1 MKDKKKIV
9 VFGFGIALVVAL
21 LIVLLNRSFA
31 VPLESGARVA
41 PNSDLTYYIDVI
53 YDGKDASAVTSSD
66 TATANVNSDY
76 IYVEDKLPDG
86 LTFKNF
92 VTTSD
97 GTIGAVKRSDG
108 TSCPGYVVGDS
119 AGLVY
124 DESTRTVSFKVKN
137 LQAGCKLTVG
147 IVTTTPSLPNGKRL
161 DFYNTAFARENNF
174 TFKSN
179 TVHVFMGDEEATLYT
194 VTYKYTGNVPDG
206 VPTIETGSYSV
217 GATVGVEANPVLAGY
232 TFSGWTSSDVTVSN
246 NSFTM
251 PSKNVTFTGS
261 FTEKTKYNVSYKI
274 TGNVPDGFV
283 SPTTKSYGAGD
294 DVIVDSLKVGDVIN
308 GYRFLGWTS
317 SNVDLSDGI
326 FQMPASNVTITGGF
340 EQIKYTVSYQ
350 FQGAVIPSNAASL
363 LPASA
368 TYAPGEVVTVAS
380 DPVASGYKFLGW
392 YKSATFEMPEEDVV
406 IYGEWMRFSGYF
418 VPVISITIPNQKAVY
433 QKGDVVNFQIV
444 VKNTSSITINDVMI
458 QSYLDGVTFNTGSNY
473 MVLSDKIAK
482 ISTITS
488 GGFVTLTAKFVATGD
503 VVKDFVNVVELTGA
517 IADNYY
523 YLDTS
528 KDYKVSAN
536 FKVSNIELKV
546 NLIDASTSSSL
557 TGGNF
562 SLCSDSSCTTVVATG
577 TDFKGLIP
585 NTIYYLKQTKVP
597 TGYMMTTDFDI
608 ARLRVSDNGSSIL
621 YGGNNVS
628 IPGSNGIF
636 TLNVKSSKINM
647 LPNTGGVGNIPYII
661 IGFIIIIISSCGY
674 VLYMRKKEEMI

>member
-9 VFGFGIALVVAL
+9 IFGLSISLFVAL
-21 LIVLLNRSFA
+21 LIVLINRSFA
-31 VPLESGARVA
+31 VPLDDGARVA

-53 YDGKDASAVTSSD
+53 YDGKDATAVSSSD
-66 TATANVNSDY
+66 TVTANVNSDY

-108 TSCPGYVVGDS
+108 SSCPGYVVGDS

-124 DESTRTVSFKVKN
+124 DDTTRTVSFKVKN

-147 IVTTTPSLPNGKRL
+147 IVTTTPSLPRGKRL

-194 VTYKYTGNVPDG
+194 VTYKYTGTVPDG
-206 VPTIETGSYSV
+206 APVPEVGSYSE
-217 GATVGVEANPVLAGY
+217 GTTVGVEANPTIAGY
-232 TFSGWTSSDVTVSN
+232 TFSGWSTSDVTVSN

-261 FTEKTKYNVSYKI
+261 FTAKTKYTVSYSI
-274 TGNVPDGFV
+274 SGTLPEGFV
-283 SPTTKSYGAGD
+283 APTTKSYGAGD
-294 DVIVDSLKVGDVIN
+294 DVVLDTLKVGDVIN
-308 GYRFLGWTS
+308 GYKFLGWS
-317 SNVDLSDGI
+317 SSTVDLSDGI
-326 FQMPASNVTITGGF
+326 FQMPNSNVTIIGRF

-350 FQGAVIPSNAASL
+350 FQGAVIPSNADSL

-368 TYAPGEVVTVAS
+368 TYAPGEIVTVAS
-380 DPVASGYKFLGW
+380 EPVASGYKFLGW

-418 VPVISITIPNQKAVY
+418 VPTITITIPNQKSIY
-433 QKGDVVNFQIV
+433 QNGEVVNFQIT
-444 VKNTSSITINDVMI
+444 VKNNASIPINDVMI
-458 QSYLDGVTFNTGSNY
+458 QDYLEGVTFNAGSNY
-473 MVLSDKIAK
+473 TVLSDKIAK
-482 ISTITS
+482 ISTIVA
-488 GGFVTLTAKFVATGD
+488 GGSVTLTAKFTAGSD
-503 VVKDFVNVVELTGA
+503 VVKDYVNTVELTGA
-517 IADNYY
+517 IANNYY
-523 YLDTS
+523 YLDTT
-528 KDYKVSAN
+528 KDYKVSAH
-536 FKVSNIELKV
+536 FKVANIELKI
-546 NLIDASTSSSL
+546 NLVDASTSSSL

-577 TDFKGLIP
+577 NDFKGLIP

-597 TGYMMTTDFDI
+597 SGYMMTTDFEI
-608 ARLRVSDNGSSIL
+608 ARLRVSNDGSLIL

-628 IPGSNGIF
+628 VPGSNGIF
-636 TLNVKSSKINM
+636 TFTVKSSKINM
-647 LPNTGGVGNIPYII
+647 LPNTGGVGNIPYIVT
-661 IGFIIIIISSCGY
+661 GLIIIVVSSCGY
-674 VLYMRKKEEMI
+674 VLYMRKKGEII

>member
-9 VFGFGIALVVAL
+9 IFGLSISLFVAL
-21 LIVLLNRSFA
+21 LIVLINRSFA
-31 VPLESGARVA
+31 VPLDDGARVA

-53 YDGKDASAVTSSD
+53 YDGKDATAVSSSD
-66 TATANVNSDY
+66 TVTANVNSDY

-108 TSCPGYVVGDS
+108 SSCPGYVVGDS

-124 DESTRTVSFKVKN
+124 DDTTRTVSFKVKN

-147 IVTTTPSLPNGKRL
+147 IVTTTPSLPRGKRL

-194 VTYKYTGNVPDG
+194 VTYKYTGTVPDG
-206 VPTIETGSYSV
+206 APVPEVGSYSE
-217 GATVGVEANPVLAGY
+217 GTTVGVEANPTIAGY
-232 TFSGWTSSDVTVSN
+232 TFSGWSTSDVTVSN

-261 FTEKTKYNVSYKI
+261 FTAKTKYTVSYSI
-274 TGNVPDGFV
+274 SGTLPEGFV
-283 SPTTKSYGAGD
+283 APTTKSYGAGD
-294 DVIVDSLKVGDVIN
+294 DVVLDTLKVGDVIN
-308 GYRFLGWTS
+308 GYKFLGWS
-317 SNVDLSDGI
+317 SSTVDLSDGI
-326 FQMPASNVTITGGF
+326 FQMPNSNVTIIGRF

-350 FQGAVIPSNAASL
+350 FQGAVIPSNADSL

-368 TYAPGEVVTVAS
+368 TYAPGEIVTVAS
-380 DPVASGYKFLGW
+380 EPVASGYKFLGW

-418 VPVISITIPNQKAVY
+418 VPTITITIPNQKSIY
-433 QKGDVVNFQIV
+433 QNGEVVNFQIT
-444 VKNTSSITINDVMI
+444 VKNNASIAINDVMV
-458 QSYLDGVTFNTGSNY
+458 QDYLDGATFNTGSNY
-473 MVLSDKIAK
+473 TILSDSIAK
-482 ISTITS
+482 ISTIAA
-488 GGFVTLTAKFVATGD
+488 GGSVTLTAKFTAGSD
-503 VVKDFVNVVELTGA
+503 VVKDYVNTVELTGA

-523 YLDTS
+523 YLDTT
-528 KDYKVSAN
+528 KDYKVSAH
-536 FKVSNIELKV
+536 FKVANIELKI
-546 NLIDASTSSSL
+546 NLVDASTSSSL

-577 TDFKGLIP
+577 NDFKGLIP

-597 TGYMMTTDFDI
+597 SGYMMTTDFEI
-608 ARLRVSDNGSSIL
+608 ARLRVSNDGSLIL

-628 IPGSNGIF
+628 VPGSNGIF
-636 TLNVKSSKINM
+636 TFTVKSSKINM
-647 LPNTGGVGNIPYII
+647 LPNTGGVGNIPYIVT
-661 IGFIIIIISSCGY
+661 GLIIIVVSSCGY
-674 VLYMRKKEEMI
+674 VLYMRKKEGII

>member
-9 VFGFGIALVVAL
+9 IFGLSISLFVAL
-21 LIVLLNRSFA
+21 LIVLINRSFA
-31 VPLESGARVA
+31 VPLDDGARVA

-53 YDGKDASAVTSSD
+53 YDGKDATAVSSSD
-66 TATANVNSDY
+66 TVTANVNSDY

-108 TSCPGYVVGDS
+108 SSCPGYVVGDS

-124 DESTRTVSFKVKN
+124 DDTTRTVSFKVKN

-147 IVTTTPSLPNGKRL
+147 IVTTTPSLPRGKRL

-194 VTYKYTGNVPDG
+194 VTYKYTGTVPDG
-206 VPTIETGSYSV
+206 APVPEVGSYS
-217 GATVGVEANPVLAGY
+217 GGTTVGVEANPTIAGY
-232 TFSGWTSSDVTVSN
+232 TFSGWSTSDVTVSN

-251 PSKNVTFTGS
+251 PSKNVTFAGS
-261 FTEKTKYNVSYKI
+261 FTAKTKYNVSYSI
-274 TGNVPDGFV
+274 SGTLPEGFV
-283 SPTTKSYGAGD
+283 APTTKSYGAGD
-294 DVIVDSLKVGDVIN
+294 DVVLDTLKVGDVIN
-308 GYRFLGWTS
+308 GYKFLGWS
-317 SNVDLSDGI
+317 SSTVDLSDGI
-326 FQMPASNVTITGGF
+326 FQMPNSNVTIIGRF

-350 FQGAVIPSNAASL
+350 FQGAVIPSNADSL

-368 TYAPGEVVTVAS
+368 TYAPGEIVTVAS
-380 DPVASGYKFLGW
+380 EPVASGYKFLGW

-418 VPVISITIPNQKAVY
+418 VPTITITIPNQKSIY
-433 QKGDVVNFQIV
+433 QNGEVVNFQIT
-444 VKNTSSITINDVMI
+444 VKNNASIAINDVMV
-458 QSYLDGVTFNTGSNY
+458 QDYLDGATFNTGSNY
-473 MVLSDKIAK
+473 TVLSDKIAK
-482 ISTITS
+482 ISTIVA
-488 GGFVTLTAKFVATGD
+488 GGSVTLTAKFTAGSD
-503 VVKDFVNVVELTGA
+503 VVKDYVNTVELTGA

-523 YLDTS
+523 YLDTT
-528 KDYKVSAN
+528 KDYKVSAH
-536 FKVSNIELKV
+536 FKVANIELKI
-546 NLIDASTSSSL
+546 NLVDASTSSSL

-577 TDFKGLIP
+577 NDFKGLIP

-597 TGYMMTTDFDI
+597 SGYMMTTDFEI
-608 ARLRVSDNGSSIL
+608 ARLRVSNDGSLIL

-628 IPGSNGIF
+628 VPGSNGIF
-636 TLNVKSSKINM
+636 TFTVKSSKINM
-647 LPNTGGVGNIPYII
+647 LPNTGGVGNIPYIVT
-661 IGFIIIIISSCGY
+661 GLIIIVVSSCGY
-674 VLYMRKKEEMI
+674 VLYMRKKEGII

>member
-9 VFGFGIALVVAL
+9 IFGLSISLFVAL
-21 LIVLLNRSFA
+21 LIVLINRSFA
-31 VPLESGARVA
+31 VPLDDGARVA

-53 YDGKDASAVTSSD
+53 YDGKDATAVSSSD
-66 TATANVNSDY
+66 TVTANVNSDY

-108 TSCPGYVVGDS
+108 SSCPGYVVGDS

-124 DESTRTVSFKVKN
+124 DDTTRTVSFKVKN

-147 IVTTTPSLPNGKRL
+147 IVTTTPSLPRGKRL

-194 VTYKYTGNVPDG
+194 VTYKYTGTVPDG
-206 VPTIETGSYSV
+206 APVPEVGSYS
-217 GATVGVEANPVLAGY
+217 GGTTVGVEANPTIAGY
-232 TFSGWTSSDVTVSN
+232 TFSGWSTSDVTVSN

-261 FTEKTKYNVSYKI
+261 FTAKTKYTVSYSI
-274 TGNVPDGFV
+274 SGTLPEGFV
-283 SPTTKSYGAGD
+283 APTTKSYGAGD
-294 DVIVDSLKVGDVIN
+294 DVVLDTLKVGDVIN
-308 GYRFLGWTS
+308 GYRFLGWS
-317 SNVDLSDGI
+317 STVDLSDGI
-326 FQMPASNVTITGGF
+326 FQMPSSNVTIVGRF

-350 FQGAVIPSNAASL
+350 FQGAVIPSNADSL

-368 TYAPGEVVTVAS
+368 TYAPGEIVTVAS
-380 DPVASGYKFLGW
+380 EPVASGYKFLGW

-418 VPVISITIPNQKAVY
+418 VPTITITIPNQKSIY
-433 QKGDVVNFQIV
+433 QNGEVVNFQIT
-444 VKNTSSITINDVMI
+444 VKNNASIAINDVMV
-458 QSYLDGVTFNTGSNY
+458 QDYLDGATFNTGSNY
-473 MVLSDKIAK
+473 TILSDSIAK
-482 ISTITS
+482 ISTIAA
-488 GGFVTLTAKFVATGD
+488 GGSVTLTAKFTAGSD
-503 VVKDFVNVVELTGA
+503 VVKDYVNTVELTGA

-523 YLDTS
+523 YLDTT
-528 KDYKVSAN
+528 KDYKVSAH
-536 FKVSNIELKV
+536 FKVANIELKI
-546 NLIDASTSSSL
+546 NLVDASTSSSL

-577 TDFKGLIP
+577 NDFKGLIP

-597 TGYMMTTDFDI
+597 SGYMMTTDFEI
-608 ARLRVSDNGSSIL
+608 ARLRVSNDGSLIL

-628 IPGSNGIF
+628 VPGSNGIF
-636 TLNVKSSKINM
+636 TFTVKSSKINM
-647 LPNTGGVGNIPYII
+647 LPNTGGVGNIPYIVT
-661 IGFIIIIISSCGY
+661 GLIIIVVSSCGY
-674 VLYMRKKEEMI
+674 VLYMRKKEGII

>member
-9 VFGFGIALVVAL
+9 IFGLSISLFVAL
-21 LIVLLNRSFA
+21 LIVLINRSFA
-31 VPLESGARVA
+31 VPLDDGARVA

-53 YDGKDASAVTSSD
+53 YDGKDATAVSSSD
-66 TATANVNSDY
+66 TVTANVNSDY

-108 TSCPGYVVGDS
+108 SSCPGYVVGDS

-124 DESTRTVSFKVKN
+124 DDTTRTVSFKVKN

-147 IVTTTPSLPNGKRL
+147 IVTTTPSLPRGKRL

-194 VTYKYTGNVPDG
+194 VTYKYTGTVPDG
-206 VPTIETGSYSV
+206 APVPEVGSYS
-217 GATVGVEANPVLAGY
+217 GGTTVGVEANPTIAGY
-232 TFSGWTSSDVTVSN
+232 TFSGWSTSDVTVSN

-251 PSKNVTFTGS
+251 PSKNVTFAGS
-261 FTEKTKYNVSYKI
+261 FTAKTKYNVSYSI
-274 TGNVPDGFV
+274 SGTLPEGFV
-283 SPTTKSYGAGD
+283 APTTKSYGAGD
-294 DVIVDSLKVGDVIN
+294 DVVLDTLKVGDVIN
-308 GYRFLGWTS
+308 GYKFLGWS
-317 SNVDLSDGI
+317 SSTVDLSDGI
-326 FQMPASNVTITGGF
+326 FQMPSSNVTIVGRF

-350 FQGAVIPSNAASL
+350 FQGAVIPSNADSL

-368 TYAPGEVVTVAS
+368 TYAPGEIVTVAS
-380 DPVASGYKFLGW
+380 EPVASGYKFLGW

-418 VPVISITIPNQKAVY
+418 VPTITITIPNQKSIY
-433 QKGDVVNFQIV
+433 QNGEVVNFQIT
-444 VKNTSSITINDVMI
+444 VKNNASIAINDVMV
-458 QSYLDGVTFNTGSNY
+458 QDYLDGATFNTGSNY
-473 MVLSDKIAK
+473 TILSDSIAK
-482 ISTITS
+482 ISTIVA
-488 GGFVTLTAKFVATGD
+488 GGSVTLTAKFTAGSD
-503 VVKDFVNVVELTGA
+503 VVKDYVNTVELTGA

-523 YLDTS
+523 YLDTT
-528 KDYKVSAN
+528 KDYKVSAH
-536 FKVSNIELKV
+536 FKVANIELKI
-546 NLIDASTSSSL
+546 NLVDASTSSSL

-577 TDFKGLIP
+577 NDFKGLIP

-597 TGYMMTTDFDI
+597 SGYMMTTDFEI
-608 ARLRVSDNGSSIL
+608 ARLRVSNDGSLIL

-628 IPGSNGIF
+628 VPGSNGIF
-636 TLNVKSSKINM
+636 TFTVKSSKINM
-647 LPNTGGVGNIPYII
+647 LPNTGGVGNIPYIVT
-661 IGFIIIIISSCGY
+661 GLIIIVVSSCGY
-674 VLYMRKKEEMI
+674 VLYMRKKEGII

>member
-9 VFGFGIALVVAL
+9 IFGLSVSLFVAL
-21 LIVLLNRSFA
+21 LIVLINRSFA
-31 VPLESGARVA
+31 VPLDDGARVA

-53 YDGKDASAVTSSD
+53 YDGKDATAVSSSD
-66 TATANVNSDY
+66 TVTANVNSDY

-108 TSCPGYVVGDS
+108 SSCPGYVVGDS

-124 DESTRTVSFKVKN
+124 DDTTRTVSFKVKN

-147 IVTTTPSLPNGKRL
+147 IVTTTPSLPRGKRL

-194 VTYKYTGNVPDG
+194 VTYKYTGTVPDG
-206 VPTIETGSYSV
+206 APVPEVGSYSE
-217 GATVGVEANPVLAGY
+217 GTTIGVEANPTIAGY
-232 TFSGWTSSDVTVSN
+232 TFSGWSTSDVTVSN

-261 FTEKTKYNVSYKI
+261 FTAKTKYNVSYSI
-274 TGNVPDGFV
+274 SGTLPEGFV
-283 SPTTKSYGAGD
+283 APTTKSYGAGD
-294 DVIVDSLKVGDVIN
+294 DVVLDTLKVGDVIN
-308 GYRFLGWTS
+308 GYRFLGWS
-317 SNVDLSDGI
+317 STVDLSDGI
-326 FQMPASNVTITGGF
+326 FQMPSSNVTIVGRF

-350 FQGAVIPSNAASL
+350 FQGAVIPSNADSL

-368 TYAPGEVVTVAS
+368 TYAPGEIVTVAS
-380 DPVASGYKFLGW
+380 EPVASGYKFLGW

-418 VPVISITIPNQKAVY
+418 VPTITITIPNQKSIY
-433 QKGDVVNFQIV
+433 QNGEVVNFQIT
-444 VKNTSSITINDVMI
+444 VKNNASIAINDVMV
-458 QSYLDGVTFNTGSNY
+458 QDYLDGATFNTGSNY
-473 MVLSDKIAK
+473 TILSDSIAK
-482 ISTITS
+482 ISTIAA
-488 GGFVTLTAKFVATGD
+488 GGSVTLTAKFTAGSDVA
-503 VVKDFVNVVELTGA
+503 KDFVNTVELTGA

-528 KDYKVSAN
+528 KDYKVSAS
-536 FKVSNIELKV
+536 FKVANIELKI
-546 NLIDASTSSSL
+546 NLVDASTSSSL

-577 TDFKGLIP
+577 NDFKGLIP

-597 TGYMMTTDFDI
+597 SGYMMTTDFEI
-608 ARLRVSDNGSSIL
+608 ARLRVSNDGSLIL

-628 IPGSNGIF
+628 VPGSNGIF
-636 TLNVKSSKINM
+636 TFTVKSSKINM

-661 IGFIIIIISSCGY
+661 TGFIIIIISSCGY
-674 VLYMRKKEEMI
+674 VLYMRKKEGII

>member
-9 VFGFGIALVVAL
+9 IFGLSISLFVAL
-21 LIVLLNRSFA
+21 LIVLINRSFA
-31 VPLESGARVA
+31 VPLDDGARVA

-53 YDGKDASAVTSSD
+53 YDGKDATAVSSSD
-66 TATANVNSDY
+66 TVTANVNSDY

-108 TSCPGYVVGDS
+108 SSCPGYVVGDS

-124 DESTRTVSFKVKN
+124 DDTTRTVSFKVKN

-147 IVTTTPSLPNGKRL
+147 IVTTTPSLPRGKRL

-194 VTYKYTGNVPDG
+194 VTYKYTGTVPDG
-206 VPTIETGSYSV
+206 APVPEVGSYS
-217 GATVGVEANPVLAGY
+217 GGTTVGVEANPTIAGY
-232 TFSGWTSSDVTVSN
+232 TFSGWSTSDVTVSN

-251 PSKNVTFTGS
+251 PSKNVTFAGS
-261 FTEKTKYNVSYKI
+261 FTAKTKYNVSYSI
-274 TGNVPDGFV
+274 SGTLPEGFV
-283 SPTTKSYGAGD
+283 APTTKSYGAGD
-294 DVIVDSLKVGDVIN
+294 DVVLDTLKVGDVIN
-308 GYRFLGWTS
+308 GYKFLGWS
-317 SNVDLSDGI
+317 SSTVDLSDGI
-326 FQMPASNVTITGGF
+326 FQMPSSNVTIVGRF

-350 FQGAVIPSNAASL
+350 FQGAVIPSNADSL

-368 TYAPGEVVTVAS
+368 TYAPGEIVTVAS
-380 DPVASGYKFLGW
+380 EPVVSGYKFLGW

-418 VPVISITIPNQKAVY
+418 VPTITITIPNQKSIY
-433 QKGDVVNFQIV
+433 QNGEVVNFQIT
-444 VKNTSSITINDVMI
+444 VKNNASIAINDVMV
-458 QSYLDGVTFNTGSNY
+458 QDYLDGATFNTGSNY
-473 MVLSDKIAK
+473 TILSDSIAK
-482 ISTITS
+482 ISTIAA
-488 GGFVTLTAKFVATGD
+488 GGSVTLTAKFTAGSD
-503 VVKDFVNVVELTGA
+503 VVKDYVNTVELTGA

-523 YLDTS
+523 YLDTT
-528 KDYKVSAN
+528 KDYKVSAH
-536 FKVSNIELKV
+536 FKVANIELKI
-546 NLIDASTSSSL
+546 NLVDASTSSSL

-577 TDFKGLIP
+577 NDFKGLIP

-597 TGYMMTTDFDI
+597 SGYMMTTDFEI
-608 ARLRVSDNGSSIL
+608 ARLRVSNDGSLIL

-628 IPGSNGIF
+628 VPGSNGIF
-636 TLNVKSSKINM
+636 TFTVKSSKINM
-647 LPNTGGVGNIPYII
+647 LPNTGGVGNIPYIVT
-661 IGFIIIIISSCGY
+661 GLIIIVVSSCGY
-674 VLYMRKKEEMI
+674 VLYMRKKEGII

>member
-9 VFGFGIALVVAL
+9 IFGLSISLFVAL
-21 LIVLLNRSFA
+21 LIVLINRSFA
-31 VPLESGARVA
+31 VPLDDGARVA

-53 YDGKDASAVTSSD
+53 YDGKDATAVSSSD
-66 TATANVNSDY
+66 TVTANVNSDY

-108 TSCPGYVVGDS
+108 SSCPGYVVGDS

-124 DESTRTVSFKVKN
+124 DDTTRTVSFKVKN

-147 IVTTTPSLPNGKRL
+147 IVTTTPSLPRGKRL

-194 VTYKYTGNVPDG
+194 VTYKYTGTVPDG
-206 VPTIETGSYSV
+206 APVPEVGSYSE
-217 GATVGVEANPVLAGY
+217 GTTVGVEANPTIAGY
-232 TFSGWTSSDVTVSN
+232 TFSGWSTSDVTVSN

-261 FTEKTKYNVSYKI
+261 FTAKTKYTVSYSI
-274 TGNVPDGFV
+274 SGTLPEGFV
-283 SPTTKSYGAGD
+283 APTTKSYGAGD
-294 DVIVDSLKVGDVIN
+294 DVVLDTLKVGDVIN
-308 GYRFLGWTS
+308 GYRFLGWS
-317 SNVDLSDGI
+317 STVDLSDGI
-326 FQMPASNVTITGGF
+326 FQMPSSNVTIVGRF

-350 FQGAVIPSNAASL
+350 FQGAVIPSNADSL

-368 TYAPGEVVTVAS
+368 TYAPGEIVTVAS
-380 DPVASGYKFLGW
+380 EPVASGYKFLGW

-418 VPVISITIPNQKAVY
+418 VPTITITIPNQKSIY
-433 QKGDVVNFQIV
+433 QNGEVVNFQIT
-444 VKNTSSITINDVMI
+444 VKNNASIPINDVMI
-458 QSYLDGVTFNTGSNY
+458 QDYLEGVTFNAGSNY
-473 MVLSDKIAK
+473 TVLSDKIAK
-482 ISTITS
+482 ISTIVA
-488 GGFVTLTAKFVATGD
+488 GGSVTLTAKFTAGSD
-503 VVKDFVNVVELTGA
+503 VVKDYVNTVELTGA

-523 YLDTS
+523 YLDTT
-528 KDYKVSAN
+528 KDYKVSAH
-536 FKVSNIELKV
+536 FKVANIELKI
-546 NLIDASTSSSL
+546 NLVDASTSSSL

-577 TDFKGLIP
+577 NDFKGLIP

-597 TGYMMTTDFDI
+597 SGYMMTTDFEI
-608 ARLRVSDNGSSIL
+608 ARLRVSNDGSLIL

-628 IPGSNGIF
+628 VPGSNGIF
-636 TLNVKSSKINM
+636 TFTVKSSKINM
-647 LPNTGGVGNIPYII
+647 LPNTGGVGNIPYIVT
-661 IGFIIIIISSCGY
+661 GLIIIVVSSCGY
-674 VLYMRKKEEMI
+674 VLYMRKKEGII

>member
-9 VFGFGIALVVAL
+9 IFGLSISLFVAL
-21 LIVLLNRSFA
+21 LIVLINRSFA
-31 VPLESGARVA
+31 VPLDDGARVA

-53 YDGKDASAVTSSD
+53 YDGKDATAVSSSD
-66 TATANVNSDY
+66 TVTANVNSDY

-108 TSCPGYVVGDS
+108 SSCPGYVVGDS

-124 DESTRTVSFKVKN
+124 DDTTRTVSFKVKN

-147 IVTTTPSLPNGKRL
+147 IVTTTPSLPRGKRL

-194 VTYKYTGNVPDG
+194 VTYKYTGTVPDG
-206 VPTIETGSYSV
+206 APVPEVGSYS
-217 GATVGVEANPVLAGY
+217 GGTTVGVEANPTIAGY
-232 TFSGWTSSDVTVSN
+232 TFSGWSTSDVTVSN

-261 FTEKTKYNVSYKI
+261 FTAKTKYNVSYSI
-274 TGNVPDGFV
+274 SGTLPEGFV
-283 SPTTKSYGAGD
+283 APTTKSYGAGD
-294 DVIVDSLKVGDVIN
+294 DVVLDTLKVGDVIN
-308 GYRFLGWTS
+308 GYKFLGWS
-317 SNVDLSDGI
+317 SSTVDLSDGI
-326 FQMPASNVTITGGF
+326 FQMPNSNVTIIGRF

-350 FQGAVIPSNAASL
+350 FQGAVIPSNADSL

-368 TYAPGEVVTVAS
+368 TYAPGEIVTVAS
-380 DPVASGYKFLGW
+380 EPVASGYKFLGW

-418 VPVISITIPNQKAVY
+418 VPTVTITIPNQKSIY
-433 QKGDVVNFQIV
+433 QNGEVVNFQIT
-444 VKNTSSITINDVMI
+444 VKNNASIAINDVMV
-458 QSYLDGVTFNTGSNY
+458 QDYLDGATFNTGSNY
-473 MVLSDKIAK
+473 TILSDSIAK
-482 ISTITS
+482 ISTIAA
-488 GGFVTLTAKFVATGD
+488 GGSVTLTAKFTAGSD
-503 VVKDFVNVVELTGA
+503 VVKDYVNTVELTGA

-523 YLDTS
+523 YLDTT
-528 KDYKVSAN
+528 KDYKVSAH
-536 FKVSNIELKV
+536 FKVANIELKI
-546 NLIDASTSSSL
+546 NLVDASTSSSL

-577 TDFKGLIP
+577 NDFKGLIP

-597 TGYMMTTDFDI
+597 SGYMMTTDFEI
-608 ARLRVSDNGSSIL
+608 ARLRVSNDGSLIL

-628 IPGSNGIF
+628 VPGSNGIF
-636 TLNVKSSKINM
+636 TFTVKSSKINM
-647 LPNTGGVGNIPYII
+647 LPNTGGVGNIPYIVT
-661 IGFIIIIISSCGY
+661 GLIIIVVSSCGY
-674 VLYMRKKEEMI
+674 VLYMRKKEGII

>member
-9 VFGFGIALVVAL
+9 IFGLSISLFVAL
-21 LIVLLNRSFA
+21 LIVLINRSFA
-31 VPLESGARVA
+31 VPLDDGARVA

-53 YDGKDASAVTSSD
+53 YDGKDATAVSSSD
-66 TATANVNSDY
+66 TVTANVNSDY

-108 TSCPGYVVGDS
+108 SSCPGYVVGDS

-124 DESTRTVSFKVKN
+124 DDTTRTVSFKVKN

-147 IVTTTPSLPNGKRL
+147 IVTTTPSLPRGKRL

-194 VTYKYTGNVPDG
+194 VTYKYTGTVPDG
-206 VPTIETGSYSV
+206 APVPEVGSYSE
-217 GATVGVEANPVLAGY
+217 GTTVGVEANPTIAGY
-232 TFSGWTSSDVTVSN
+232 TFSGWSTSDVTVSN

-261 FTEKTKYNVSYKI
+261 FTAKTKYNVSYSI
-274 TGNVPDGFV
+274 SGTLPEGFV
-283 SPTTKSYGAGD
+283 APTTKSYGAGD
-294 DVIVDSLKVGDVIN
+294 DVVLDTLKVGDVIN
-308 GYRFLGWTS
+308 GYRFLGWS
-317 SNVDLSDGI
+317 SSTVDLSDGI
-326 FQMPASNVTITGGF
+326 FQMPSSNVTIVGRF

-350 FQGAVIPSNAASL
+350 FQGAVIPSNADSL

-368 TYAPGEVVTVAS
+368 TYAPGEIVTVAS
-380 DPVASGYKFLGW
+380 EPVASGYKFLGW

-418 VPVISITIPNQKAVY
+418 VPTITITIPNQKSIY
-433 QKGDVVNFQIV
+433 QNGEVVNFQIT
-444 VKNTSSITINDVMI
+444 VKNNASIAINDVMV
-458 QSYLDGVTFNTGSNY
+458 QDYLEGVTFNAGSNY
-473 MVLSDKIAK
+473 TVLSDKIAK
-482 ISTITS
+482 ISTIS
-488 GGFVTLTAKFVATGD
+488 AGGSVTLTAKFTAGSD
-503 VVKDFVNVVELTGA
+503 VVKDYVNTVELTGA
-517 IADNYY
+517 IANNYY
-523 YLDTS
+523 YLDTT
-528 KDYKVSAN
+528 KDYKVSAH
-536 FKVSNIELKV
+536 FKVANIELKI
-546 NLIDASTSSSL
+546 NLVDASTSSSL

-577 TDFKGLIP
+577 NDFKGLIP

-597 TGYMMTTDFDI
+597 SGYMMTTDFEI
-608 ARLRVSDNGSSIL
+608 ARLRVSNDGSLIL

-628 IPGSNGIF
+628 VPGSNGIF
-636 TLNVKSSKINM
+636 TFTVKSSKINM
-647 LPNTGGVGNIPYII
+647 LPNTGGVGNIPYIVT
-661 IGFIIIIISSCGY
+661 GLIIIVVSSCGY
-674 VLYMRKKEEMI
+674 VLYMRKKEGII

>member
-9 VFGFGIALVVAL
+9 IFGLSISLFVAL
-21 LIVLLNRSFA
+21 LIVLINRSFA
-31 VPLESGARVA
+31 VPLDDGARVA

-53 YDGKDASAVTSSD
+53 YDGKDATAVSSSD
-66 TATANVNSDY
+66 TVTANVNSDY

-108 TSCPGYVVGDS
+108 SSCPGYVVGDS

-124 DESTRTVSFKVKN
+124 DDTTRTVSFKVKN

-147 IVTTTPSLPNGKRL
+147 IVTTTPSLPRGKRL

-194 VTYKYTGNVPDG
+194 VTYKYTGTVPDG
-206 VPTIETGSYSV
+206 APVPEVGSYS
-217 GATVGVEANPVLAGY
+217 GGTTVGVEANPTIAGY
-232 TFSGWTSSDVTVSN
+232 TFSGWSTSDVTVSN

-261 FTEKTKYNVSYKI
+261 FTAKTKYNVSYSI
-274 TGNVPDGFV
+274 SGTLPEGFV
-283 SPTTKSYGAGD
+283 APTTKSYGAGD
-294 DVIVDSLKVGDVIN
+294 DVVLDTLKVGDVIN
-308 GYRFLGWTS
+308 GYKFLGWS
-317 SNVDLSDGI
+317 SSTVDLSDGI
-326 FQMPASNVTITGGF
+326 FQMPNSNVTIIGRF

-350 FQGAVIPSNAASL
+350 FQGAVIPSNASSL
-363 LPASA
+363 LPAA
-368 TYAPGEVVTVAS
+368 TTYAPGEIVTVAS
-380 DPVASGYKFLGW
+380 EPVASGYKFLGW

-418 VPVISITIPNQKAVY
+418 VPTITITIPNQKSIY
-433 QKGDVVNFQIV
+433 QNGEVVNFQIT
-444 VKNTSSITINDVMI
+444 VKNNASIAINDVMV
-458 QSYLDGVTFNTGSNY
+458 QDYLEGVTFNAGSNY
-473 MVLSDKIAK
+473 TVLSDKIAK
-482 ISTITS
+482 ISTIVA
-488 GGFVTLTAKFVATGD
+488 GGSVTLTAKFTAGSD
-503 VVKDFVNVVELTGA
+503 VVKDYVNTVELTGA
-517 IADNYY
+517 IANNYY
-523 YLDTS
+523 YLDTT
-528 KDYKVSAN
+528 KDYKVSAH
-536 FKVSNIELKV
+536 FKVANIELKI
-546 NLIDASTSSSL
+546 NLVDASTSSSL

-577 TDFKGLIP
+577 NDFKGLIP

-597 TGYMMTTDFDI
+597 SGYMMTTDFEI
-608 ARLRVSDNGSSIL
+608 ARLRVSNDGSLIL

-628 IPGSNGIF
+628 VPGSNGIF
-636 TLNVKSSKINM
+636 TFTVKSSKINM
-647 LPNTGGVGNIPYII
+647 LPNTGGVGNIPYIVT
-661 IGFIIIIISSCGY
+661 GLIIIVVSSCGY
-674 VLYMRKKEEMI
+674 VLYMRKKEGII

>member
-9 VFGFGIALVVAL
+9 IFGLSISLFVAL
-21 LIVLLNRSFA
+21 LIVLINRSFA
-31 VPLESGARVA
+31 VPLDDGARVA

-53 YDGKDASAVTSSD
+53 YDGKDATAVSSSD
-66 TATANVNSDY
+66 TVTANVNSDY

-108 TSCPGYVVGDS
+108 SSCPGYVVGDS

-124 DESTRTVSFKVKN
+124 DDTTRTVSFKVKN

-147 IVTTTPSLPNGKRL
+147 IVTTTPSLPRGKRL

-194 VTYKYTGNVPDG
+194 VTYKYTGTVPDG
-206 VPTIETGSYSV
+206 APVPEVGSYSE
-217 GATVGVEANPVLAGY
+217 GTTVGVEANPTIAGY
-232 TFSGWTSSDVTVSN
+232 TFSGWSTSDVTVSN

-261 FTEKTKYNVSYKI
+261 FTAKTKYNVSYSI
-274 TGNVPDGFV
+274 SGTLPEGFV
-283 SPTTKSYGAGD
+283 APTTKSYGAGD
-294 DVIVDSLKVGDVIN
+294 DVVLDTLKVGDVIN
-308 GYRFLGWTS
+308 GYRFLGWS
-317 SNVDLSDGI
+317 SSTVDLSDGI
-326 FQMPASNVTITGGF
+326 FQMPNSNVTIVGRF

-350 FQGAVIPSNAASL
+350 FQGAVIPSNADSL

-368 TYAPGEVVTVAS
+368 TYAPGEIVTVAS
-380 DPVASGYKFLGW
+380 EPVASGYKFLGW

-418 VPVISITIPNQKAVY
+418 VPTITITIPNQKSIY
-433 QKGDVVNFQIV
+433 QNGEVVNFQIT
-444 VKNTSSITINDVMI
+444 VKNNASIAINDVMV
-458 QSYLDGVTFNTGSNY
+458 QDYLDGATFNTGSNY
-473 MVLSDKIAK
+473 TILSDKIAK
-482 ISTITS
+482 ISTIAA
-488 GGFVTLTAKFVATGD
+488 GGSVTLTAKFTAGSD
-503 VVKDFVNVVELTGA
+503 VVKDYVNTVELTGA

-523 YLDTS
+523 YLDTT
-528 KDYKVSAN
+528 KDYKVSAH
-536 FKVSNIELKV
+536 FKVANIELKI
-546 NLIDASTSSSL
+546 NLVDASTSSSL

-577 TDFKGLIP
+577 NDFKGLIP

-597 TGYMMTTDFDI
+597 SGYMMTTDFEI
-608 ARLRVSDNGSSIL
+608 ARLRVSNDGSLIL

-628 IPGSNGIF
+628 VPGSNGIF
-636 TLNVKSSKINM
+636 TFTVKSSKINM
-647 LPNTGGVGNIPYII
+647 LPNTGGVGNIPYIVT
-661 IGFIIIIISSCGY
+661 GLIIIVVSSCGY
-674 VLYMRKKEEMI
+674 VLYMRKKEGII

>member
-9 VFGFGIALVVAL
+9 IFGLSVSLFVAL
-21 LIVLLNRSFA
+21 LIVLINRSFA
-31 VPLESGARVA
+31 VPLDDGARVA

-53 YDGKDASAVTSSD
+53 YDGKDATAVSSSD
-66 TATANVNSDY
+66 TVTANVNSDY

-108 TSCPGYVVGDS
+108 SSCPGYVVGDS

-124 DESTRTVSFKVKN
+124 DDTTRTVSFKVKN

-147 IVTTTPSLPNGKRL
+147 IVTTTPSLPRGKRL

-194 VTYKYTGNVPDG
+194 VTYKYTGTVPDG
-206 VPTIETGSYSV
+206 APVPEVGSYSE
-217 GATVGVEANPVLAGY
+217 GTTVGVEANPTIAGY
-232 TFSGWTSSDVTVSN
+232 TFSGWSTSDVTVSN

-251 PSKNVTFTGS
+251 PSKNVTFAGS
-261 FTEKTKYNVSYKI
+261 FTAKTKYNVSYSI
-274 TGNVPDGFV
+274 SGTLPEGFV
-283 SPTTKSYGAGD
+283 APTTKSYGAGD
-294 DVIVDSLKVGDVIN
+294 DVVLDTLKVGDVIN
-308 GYRFLGWTS
+308 GYKFLGWS
-317 SNVDLSDGI
+317 SSTVDLSDGI
-326 FQMPASNVTITGGF
+326 FQMPNSNVTIIGRF

-350 FQGAVIPSNAASL
+350 FQGAVIPSNADSL

-368 TYAPGEVVTVAS
+368 TYAPGEIVTVAS
-380 DPVASGYKFLGW
+380 EPVASGYKFLGW

-418 VPVISITIPNQKAVY
+418 VPTITITIPNQKSIY
-433 QKGDVVNFQIV
+433 QNGEVVNFQIT
-444 VKNTSSITINDVMI
+444 VKNNASIAINDVMV
-458 QSYLDGVTFNTGSNY
+458 QDYLEGATFNTGSNY
-473 MVLSDKIAK
+473 TILSDSIAK
-482 ISTITS
+482 ISTIAA
-488 GGFVTLTAKFVATGD
+488 GGSVTLTAKFTAGSD
-503 VVKDFVNVVELTGA
+503 VVKDYVNTVELTGA
-517 IADNYY
+517 IANNYY
-523 YLDTS
+523 YLDTT
-528 KDYKVSAN
+528 KDYKVSAH
-536 FKVSNIELKV
+536 FKVANIELKI
-546 NLIDASTSSSL
+546 NLVDASTSSSL

-577 TDFKGLIP
+577 NDFKGLIP

-597 TGYMMTTDFDI
+597 SGYMMTTDFEI
-608 ARLRVSDNGSSIL
+608 ARLRVSNDGSLIL

-628 IPGSNGIF
+628 VPGSNGIF
-636 TLNVKSSKINM
+636 TFTVKSSKINM
-647 LPNTGGVGNIPYII
+647 LPNTGGVGNIPYIVT
-661 IGFIIIIISSCGY
+661 GLIIIVVSSCGY
-674 VLYMRKKEEMI
+674 VLYMRKKEGII

>member
-9 VFGFGIALVVAL
+9 IFGLSVSLFVAL
-21 LIVLLNRSFA
+21 LIVLINRSFA
-31 VPLESGARVA
+31 VPLDDGARVA

-53 YDGKDASAVTSSD
+53 YDGKDATAVSSSD
-66 TATANVNSDY
+66 TVTANVNSDY

-108 TSCPGYVVGDS
+108 SSCPGYVVGDS

-124 DESTRTVSFKVKN
+124 DDTTRTVSFKVKN

-147 IVTTTPSLPNGKRL
+147 IVTTTPSLPRGKRL

-194 VTYKYTGNVPDG
+194 VTYKYTGTVPDG
-206 VPTIETGSYSV
+206 APVPEVGSYSE
-217 GATVGVEANPVLAGY
+217 GTTVGVEANPTIAGY
-232 TFSGWTSSDVTVSN
+232 TFSGWSTSDVTVSN

-261 FTEKTKYNVSYKI
+261 FTAKTKYTVSYSI
-274 TGNVPDGFV
+274 SGTLPEGFV
-283 SPTTKSYGAGD
+283 APTTKSYGAGD
-294 DVIVDSLKVGDVIN
+294 DVVLDTLKVGDVIN
-308 GYRFLGWTS
+308 GYRFLGWS
-317 SNVDLSDGI
+317 STVDLSDGI
-326 FQMPASNVTITGGF
+326 FQMPSSNVTIVGRF

-350 FQGAVIPSNAASL
+350 FQGAVIPSNADSL

-368 TYAPGEVVTVAS
+368 TYAPGEIVTVAS
-380 DPVASGYKFLGW
+380 EPVASGYKFLGW

-418 VPVISITIPNQKAVY
+418 VPTITITIPNQKSIY
-433 QKGDVVNFQIV
+433 QNGEVVNFQIT
-444 VKNTSSITINDVMI
+444 VKNNASIPINDVMI
-458 QSYLDGVTFNTGSNY
+458 QDYLEGVTFNAGSNY
-473 MVLSDKIAK
+473 TVLSDKIAK
-482 ISTITS
+482 ISTIAA
-488 GGFVTLTAKFVATGD
+488 GGSVTLTAKFTAGSD
-503 VVKDFVNVVELTGA
+503 VVKDYVNTVELTGA
-517 IADNYY
+517 IANNYY
-523 YLDTS
+523 YLDTT
-528 KDYKVSAN
+528 KDYKVSAH
-536 FKVSNIELKV
+536 FKVANIELKI
-546 NLIDASTSSSL
+546 NLVDASTSSSL

-577 TDFKGLIP
+577 NDFKGLIP

-597 TGYMMTTDFDI
+597 SGYMMTTDFEI
-608 ARLRVSDNGSSIL
+608 ARLRVSNDGSLIL

-628 IPGSNGIF
+628 VPGSNGIF
-636 TLNVKSSKINM
+636 TFTVKSSKINM
-647 LPNTGGVGNIPYII
+647 LPNTGGVGNIPYIVT
-661 IGFIIIIISSCGY
+661 GLIIIVVSSCGY
-674 VLYMRKKEEMI
+674 VLYMRKKEGII

>member
-9 VFGFGIALVVAL
+9 IFGLSISLFVAL
-21 LIVLLNRSFA
+21 LIVLINRSFA
-31 VPLESGARVA
+31 VPLDDGARVA

-53 YDGKDASAVTSSD
+53 YDGKDATAVSSSD
-66 TATANVNSDY
+66 TVTANVNSDY

-108 TSCPGYVVGDS
+108 SSCPGYVVGDS

-124 DESTRTVSFKVKN
+124 DDTTRTVSFKVKN

-147 IVTTTPSLPNGKRL
+147 IVTTTPSLPRGKRL

-194 VTYKYTGNVPDG
+194 VTYKYTGTVPDG
-206 VPTIETGSYSV
+206 APVPEVGSYSE
-217 GATVGVEANPVLAGY
+217 GTTVGVEANPTIAGY
-232 TFSGWTSSDVTVSN
+232 TFSGWSTSDVTVSN

-261 FTEKTKYNVSYKI
+261 FTAKTKYTVSYSI
-274 TGNVPDGFV
+274 SGTLPEGFV
-283 SPTTKSYGAGD
+283 APTTKSYGAGD
-294 DVIVDSLKVGDVIN
+294 DVVLDTLKVGDVIN
-308 GYRFLGWTS
+308 GYKFLGWS
-317 SNVDLSDGI
+317 SSTVDLSDGI
-326 FQMPASNVTITGGF
+326 FQMPNSNVTIIGRF

-350 FQGAVIPSNAASL
+350 FQGAVIPSNADSL

-368 TYAPGEVVTVAS
+368 TYAPGEIVTVAS

-418 VPVISITIPNQKAVY
+418 VPTITITIPSQKAIY
-433 QKGDVVNFQIV
+433 QKGEIVNFQIT
-444 VKNTSSITINDVMI
+444 VKNNASIPINDVMI
-458 QSYLDGVTFNTGSNY
+458 QDYLDGATFNTGSNY
-473 MVLSDKIAK
+473 TILSDKIAK
-482 ISTITS
+482 ISTIAA
-488 GGFVTLTAKFVATGD
+488 GGSVTLTAKFTAGSD
-503 VVKDFVNVVELTGA
+503 VVKDYVNTVELTGA
-517 IADNYY
+517 IANNYY
-523 YLDTS
+523 YLDTT
-528 KDYKVSAN
+528 KDYKVSAH
-536 FKVSNIELKV
+536 FKVANIELKI
-546 NLIDASTSSSL
+546 NLVDASTSSSL

-577 TDFKGLIP
+577 NDFKGLIP

-597 TGYMMTTDFDI
+597 SGYMMTTDFEI
-608 ARLRVSDNGSSIL
+608 ARLRVSNDGSLIL

-628 IPGSNGIF
+628 VPGSNGIF
-636 TLNVKSSKINM
+636 TFTVKSSKINM
-647 LPNTGGVGNIPYII
+647 LPNTGGVGNIPYIVT
-661 IGFIIIIISSCGY
+661 GLIIIVVSSCGY
-674 VLYMRKKEEMI
+674 VLYMRKKEGII

>member
-9 VFGFGIALVVAL
+9 IFGLSISLFVAL
-21 LIVLLNRSFA
+21 LIVLINRSFA
-31 VPLESGARVA
+31 VPLDDGARVA

-53 YDGKDASAVTSSD
+53 YDGKDATAVSSSD
-66 TATANVNSDY
+66 TVTANVNSDY

-108 TSCPGYVVGDS
+108 SSCPGYVVGDS

-124 DESTRTVSFKVKN
+124 DDTTRTVSFKVKN

-147 IVTTTPSLPNGKRL
+147 IVTTTPSLPRGKRL

-194 VTYKYTGNVPDG
+194 VTYKYTGTVPDG
-206 VPTIETGSYSV
+206 APVPEVGSYS
-217 GATVGVEANPVLAGY
+217 GGTTVGVEANPTIAGY
-232 TFSGWTSSDVTVSN
+232 TFSGWSTSDVTVSN

-261 FTEKTKYNVSYKI
+261 FTAKTKYNVSYSI
-274 TGNVPDGFV
+274 SGTLPEGFV
-283 SPTTKSYGAGD
+283 APTTKSYGAGD
-294 DVIVDSLKVGDVIN
+294 DVVLDTLKVGDVIN
-308 GYRFLGWTS
+308 GYKFLGWS
-317 SNVDLSDGI
+317 SSTVDLSDGI
-326 FQMPASNVTITGGF
+326 FQMPNSNVTIIGRF

-350 FQGAVIPSNAASL
+350 FQGAVIPSNADSL

-368 TYAPGEVVTVAS
+368 TYAPGEIVTVAS
-380 DPVASGYKFLGW
+380 EPVASGYKFLGW

-418 VPVISITIPNQKAVY
+418 VPTITITIPNQKSIY
-433 QKGDVVNFQIV
+433 QNGEVVNFQIT
-444 VKNTSSITINDVMI
+444 VKNNASIAINDVMV
-458 QSYLDGVTFNTGSNY
+458 QDYLDGATFNTGSNY
-473 MVLSDKIAK
+473 TILSDSIAK
-482 ISTITS
+482 ISKIAA
-488 GGFVTLTAKFVATGD
+488 GGSVTLTAKFTAGSD
-503 VVKDFVNVVELTGA
+503 VVKDYVNTVELTGA
-517 IADNYY
+517 IANNYY
-523 YLDTS
+523 YLDTT
-528 KDYKVSAN
+528 KDYKVSAH
-536 FKVSNIELKV
+536 FKVANIELKI
-546 NLIDASTSSSL
+546 NLVDASTSSSL

-577 TDFKGLIP
+577 NDFKGLIP

-597 TGYMMTTDFDI
+597 SGYMMTTDFEI
-608 ARLRVSDNGSSIL
+608 ARLRVSNDGSLIL

-628 IPGSNGIF
+628 VPGSNGIF
-636 TLNVKSSKINM
+636 TFTVKSSKINM
-647 LPNTGGVGNIPYII
+647 LPNTGGVGNIPYIVT
-661 IGFIIIIISSCGY
+661 GLIIIVVSSCGY
-674 VLYMRKKEEMI
+674 VLYMRKKEGII

>member
-9 VFGFGIALVVAL
+9 IFGLSVSLFVAL
-21 LIVLLNRSFA
+21 LIVLINRSFA
-31 VPLESGARVA
+31 VPLDDGARVA

-53 YDGKDASAVTSSD
+53 YDGKDATAVSSSD
-66 TATANVNSDY
+66 TVTANVNSDY

-108 TSCPGYVVGDS
+108 SSCPGYVVGDS

-124 DESTRTVSFKVKN
+124 DDTTRTVSFKVKN

-147 IVTTTPSLPNGKRL
+147 IVTTTPSLPRGKRL

-194 VTYKYTGNVPDG
+194 VTYKYTGTVPDG
-206 VPTIETGSYSV
+206 APVPEVGSYSE
-217 GATVGVEANPVLAGY
+217 GTTVGVEANPTIAGY
-232 TFSGWTSSDVTVSN
+232 TFSGWSTSDVTVSN

-261 FTEKTKYNVSYKI
+261 FTAKTKYTVSYSI
-274 TGNVPDGFV
+274 SGTLPEGFV
-283 SPTTKSYGAGD
+283 APTTKSYGAGD
-294 DVIVDSLKVGDVIN
+294 DVVLDTLKVGDVIN
-308 GYRFLGWTS
+308 GYRFLGWS
-317 SNVDLSDGI
+317 STVDLSDGI
-326 FQMPASNVTITGGF
+326 FQMPSSNVTIVGRF

-350 FQGAVIPSNAASL
+350 FQGAVIPSNADSL

-368 TYAPGEVVTVAS
+368 TYAPGEIVTVAS
-380 DPVASGYKFLGW
+380 EPVASGYKFLGW

-418 VPVISITIPNQKAVY
+418 VPTVTITIPNQKSIY
-433 QKGDVVNFQIV
+433 QNGEVVNFQIT
-444 VKNTSSITINDVMI
+444 VKNNASIAINDVMI
-458 QSYLDGVTFNTGSNY
+458 QDYLDGATFNTGSNY
-473 MVLSDKIAK
+473 TILSDSIAK
-482 ISTITS
+482 ISTIAA
-488 GGFVTLTAKFVATGD
+488 GGSVTLTAKFTAGSD
-503 VVKDFVNVVELTGA
+503 VVKDYVNTVELTGA

-523 YLDTS
+523 YLDTT
-528 KDYKVSAN
+528 KDYKVSAH
-536 FKVSNIELKV
+536 FKVANIELKI
-546 NLIDASTSSSL
+546 NLVDASTSSSL

-577 TDFKGLIP
+577 NDFKGLIP

-597 TGYMMTTDFDI
+597 SGYMMTTDFEI
-608 ARLRVSDNGSSIL
+608 ARLRVSNDGSLIL

-628 IPGSNGIF
+628 VPGSNGIF
-636 TLNVKSSKINM
+636 TFTVKSSKINM
-647 LPNTGGVGNIPYII
+647 LPNTGGVGNIPYIVT
-661 IGFIIIIISSCGY
+661 GLIIIVVSSCGY
-674 VLYMRKKEEMI
+674 VLYMRKKEGII

>member
-9 VFGFGIALVVAL
+9 IFALSISLFVAF
-21 LIVLLNRSFA
+21 LIVLINRSFA
-31 VPLESGARVA
+31 VPLDDGARVA

-53 YDGKDASAVTSSD
+53 YDGKDATAVSSSD
-66 TATANVNSDY
+66 TVTANVNSDY

-108 TSCPGYVVGDS
+108 SSCPGYVVGDS

-124 DESTRTVSFKVKN
+124 DDTTRTVSFKVKN

-147 IVTTTPSLPNGKRL
+147 IVTTTPSLPSGKRL

-194 VTYKYTGNVPDG
+194 VTYKYTGTVPDG
-206 VPTIETGSYSV
+206 APVPEVGSYSE
-217 GATVGVEANPVLAGY
+217 GTTVGVEANPTIAGY
-232 TFSGWTSSDVTVSN
+232 TFSGWSTSDVTVSN

-261 FTEKTKYNVSYKI
+261 FTAKTKYNVSYSI
-274 TGNVPDGFV
+274 SGTLPEGFV
-283 SPTTKSYGAGD
+283 APTTKSYGAGD
-294 DVIVDSLKVGDVIN
+294 DVVLDTLKVGDVIN
-308 GYRFLGWTS
+308 GYRFLGWS
-317 SNVDLSDGI
+317 STVDLSDGI
-326 FQMPASNVTITGGF
+326 FQMPSSNVTIVGRF

-350 FQGAVIPSNAASL
+350 FQGAVIPSNADSL

-368 TYAPGEVVTVAS
+368 TYAPGEIVTVAS
-380 DPVASGYKFLGW
+380 EPVASGYKFLGW

-418 VPVISITIPNQKAVY
+418 VPTITITIPNQKSIY
-433 QKGDVVNFQIV
+433 QNGEVVNFQIT
-444 VKNTSSITINDVMI
+444 VKNNASIAINDVMV
-458 QSYLDGVTFNTGSNY
+458 QDYLDGATFNTGSNY
-473 MVLSDKIAK
+473 TILSDSIAK
-482 ISTITS
+482 ISTIAA
-488 GGFVTLTAKFVATGD
+488 GGSVTLTAKFTAGSD
-503 VVKDFVNVVELTGA
+503 VVKDYVNTVELTGA

-528 KDYKVSAN
+528 KDYKVSAY
-536 FKVSNIELKV
+536 FKVANIELKI
-546 NLIDASTSSSL
+546 NLVDASTSSSL

-577 TDFKGLIP
+577 NDFKGLIP

-597 TGYMMTTDFDI
+597 SGYMMTTDFEI
-608 ARLRVSDNGSSIL
+608 ARLRVSNDGSLIL

-628 IPGSNGIF
+628 VPGSNGIF
-636 TLNVKSSKINM
+636 TFTVKSSKINM

-661 IGFIIIIISSCGY
+661 TGFIIIIISSCGY
-674 VLYMRKKEEMI
+674 VLYMRKKEEII

>member
-9 VFGFGIALVVAL
+9 IFGLSISLFVAL
-21 LIVLLNRSFA
+21 LIVLINRSFA
-31 VPLESGARVA
+31 VPLDDGARVA

-53 YDGKDASAVTSSD
+53 YDGKDATAVSSSD
-66 TATANVNSDY
+66 TVTANVNSDY

-108 TSCPGYVVGDS
+108 SSCPGYVVGDS

-124 DESTRTVSFKVKN
+124 DDTTRTVSFKVKN

-147 IVTTTPSLPNGKRL
+147 IVTTTPSLPRGKRL

-194 VTYKYTGNVPDG
+194 VTYKYTGTVPDG
-206 VPTIETGSYSV
+206 APVPEVGSYS
-217 GATVGVEANPVLAGY
+217 GGTTVGVEANPTIAGY
-232 TFSGWTSSDVTVSN
+232 TFSGWSTSDVTVSN

-251 PSKNVTFTGS
+251 PSKNVTFAGS
-261 FTEKTKYNVSYKI
+261 FTAKTKYNVSYSI
-274 TGNVPDGFV
+274 SGTLPEGFV
-283 SPTTKSYGAGD
+283 APTTKSYGAGD
-294 DVIVDSLKVGDVIN
+294 DVVLDTLKVGDVIN
-308 GYRFLGWTS
+308 GYKFLGWS
-317 SNVDLSDGI
+317 SSTVDLSDGI
-326 FQMPASNVTITGGF
+326 FQMPNSNVTIIGRF

-350 FQGAVIPSNAASL
+350 FQGAVIPSNADSL

-368 TYAPGEVVTVAS
+368 TYAPGEIVTVAS
-380 DPVASGYKFLGW
+380 EPVASGYKFLGW

-418 VPVISITIPNQKAVY
+418 VPTITITIPNQKSIY
-433 QKGDVVNFQIV
+433 QNGEVVNFQIT
-444 VKNTSSITINDVMI
+444 VKNNASIPINDVMI
-458 QSYLDGVTFNTGSNY
+458 QDYLEGVTFNAGSNY
-473 MVLSDKIAK
+473 TVLSDKIAK
-482 ISTITS
+482 ISTIVA
-488 GGFVTLTAKFVATGD
+488 GGSVTLTAKFTAGSD
-503 VVKDFVNVVELTGA
+503 VVKDYVNTVELTGA

-523 YLDTS
+523 YLDTT
-528 KDYKVSAN
+528 KDYKVSAH
-536 FKVSNIELKV
+536 FKVANIELKI
-546 NLIDASTSSSL
+546 NLVDASTSSSL

-577 TDFKGLIP
+577 NDFKGLIP

-597 TGYMMTTDFDI
+597 SGYMMTTDFEI
-608 ARLRVSDNGSSIL
+608 ARLRVSNDGSLIL

-628 IPGSNGIF
+628 VPGSNGIF
-636 TLNVKSSKINM
+636 TFTVKSSKINM
-647 LPNTGGVGNIPYII
+647 LPNTGGVGNIPYIVT
-661 IGFIIIIISSCGY
+661 GLIIIVVSSCGY
-674 VLYMRKKEEMI
+674 VLYMRKKEGII

>member
-9 VFGFGIALVVAL
+9 IFGLSISLFVAL
-21 LIVLLNRSFA
+21 LIVLINRSFA
-31 VPLESGARVA
+31 VPLDDGARVA

-53 YDGKDASAVTSSD
+53 YDGKDATAVSSSD
-66 TATANVNSDY
+66 TVTANVNSDY

-108 TSCPGYVVGDS
+108 SSCPGYVVGDS

-124 DESTRTVSFKVKN
+124 DDTTRTVSFKVKN

-147 IVTTTPSLPNGKRL
+147 IVTTTPSLPRGKRL

-194 VTYKYTGNVPDG
+194 VTYKYTGTVPDG
-206 VPTIETGSYSV
+206 APVPEVGSYS
-217 GATVGVEANPVLAGY
+217 GGTTVGVEANPTIAGY
-232 TFSGWTSSDVTVSN
+232 TFSGWSTSDVTVSN

-251 PSKNVTFTGS
+251 PSKNVTFAGS
-261 FTEKTKYNVSYKI
+261 FTAKTKYNVSYSI
-274 TGNVPDGFV
+274 SGTLPEGFV
-283 SPTTKSYGAGD
+283 APTTKSYGAGD
-294 DVIVDSLKVGDVIN
+294 DVVLDTLKVGDVIN
-308 GYRFLGWTS
+308 GYKFLGWS
-317 SNVDLSDGI
+317 SSTVDLSDGI
-326 FQMPASNVTITGGF
+326 FQMPNSNVTIIGRF

-350 FQGAVIPSNAASL
+350 FQGAVIPSNADSL

-368 TYAPGEVVTVAS
+368 TYAPGEIVTVAS
-380 DPVASGYKFLGW
+380 EPVASGYKFLGW

-418 VPVISITIPNQKAVY
+418 VPTITITIPNQKSIY
-433 QKGDVVNFQIV
+433 QNGEVVNFQIT
-444 VKNTSSITINDVMI
+444 VKNNASIAINDVMV
-458 QSYLDGVTFNTGSNY
+458 QDYLDGATFNTGSNY
-473 MVLSDKIAK
+473 TILSDSIAK
-482 ISTITS
+482 ISTIAA
-488 GGFVTLTAKFVATGD
+488 GGSVTLTAKFTAGSD
-503 VVKDFVNVVELTGA
+503 VVKDYVNTVELTGA

-523 YLDTS
+523 YLDTT
-528 KDYKVSAN
+528 KDYKVSAH
-536 FKVSNIELKV
+536 FKVANIELKI
-546 NLIDASTSSSL
+546 NLVDASTSSSL

-577 TDFKGLIP
+577 NDFKGLIP

-597 TGYMMTTDFDI
+597 SGYMMTTDFEI
-608 ARLRVSDNGSSIL
+608 ARLRVSNDGSLIL

-628 IPGSNGIF
+628 VPGSNGIF
-636 TLNVKSSKINM
+636 TFTVKSSKINM
-647 LPNTGGVGNIPYII
+647 LPNTGGVGNIPYIVT
-661 IGFIIIIISSCGY
+661 GLIIIVVSSCGY
-674 VLYMRKKEEMI
+674 VLYMRKKEGII

>member
-9 VFGFGIALVVAL
+9 IFGLSISLFVAL
-21 LIVLLNRSFA
+21 LIVLINRSFA
-31 VPLESGARVA
+31 VPLDDGARVA

-53 YDGKDASAVTSSD
+53 YDGKDATAVSSSD
-66 TATANVNSDY
+66 TVTANVNSDY
-76 IYVEDKLPDG
+76 IYVEDKLPEG

-108 TSCPGYVVGDS
+108 SSCPGYVVGDS

-124 DESTRTVSFKVKN
+124 DDTTRTVSFKVKN

-147 IVTTTPSLPNGKRL
+147 IVTTTPSLPRGKRL

-194 VTYKYTGNVPDG
+194 VTYKYTGTVPDG
-206 VPTIETGSYSV
+206 APVPEVGSYS
-217 GATVGVEANPVLAGY
+217 GGTTVGVEANPTIAGY
-232 TFSGWTSSDVTVSN
+232 TFSGWSTSDVTVSN

-261 FTEKTKYNVSYKI
+261 FTAKTKYTVSYSI
-274 TGNVPDGFV
+274 SGTLPEGFV
-283 SPTTKSYGAGD
+283 APTTKSYGAGD
-294 DVIVDSLKVGDVIN
+294 DVVLDTLKVGDVIN
-308 GYRFLGWTS
+308 GYRFLGWS
-317 SNVDLSDGI
+317 STVDLSDGI
-326 FQMPASNVTITGGF
+326 FQMPSSNVTIVGRF

-350 FQGAVIPSNAASL
+350 FQGAVIPSNADSL

-368 TYAPGEVVTVAS
+368 TYAPGEIVTVAS
-380 DPVASGYKFLGW
+380 EPVASGYKFLGW

-418 VPVISITIPNQKAVY
+418 VPTITITIPNQKSIY
-433 QKGDVVNFQIV
+433 QNGEVVNFQIT
-444 VKNTSSITINDVMI
+444 VKNNASIAINDVMV
-458 QSYLDGVTFNTGSNY
+458 QDYLDGATFNTGSNY
-473 MVLSDKIAK
+473 TILSDKIAK
-482 ISTITS
+482 ISTIS
-488 GGFVTLTAKFVATGD
+488 AGGSVTLTAKFTAGSD
-503 VVKDFVNVVELTGA
+503 VVKDYVNTVELTGA
-517 IADNYY
+517 IANNYY
-523 YLDTS
+523 YLDTT
-528 KDYKVSAN
+528 KDYKVSAH
-536 FKVSNIELKV
+536 FKVANIELKI
-546 NLIDASTSSSL
+546 NLVDASTSSSL

-577 TDFKGLIP
+577 NDFKGLIP

-597 TGYMMTTDFDI
+597 SGYMMTTDFEI
-608 ARLRVSDNGSSIL
+608 ARLRVSNDGSLIL

-628 IPGSNGIF
+628 VPGSNGIF
-636 TLNVKSSKINM
+636 TFTVKSSKINM
-647 LPNTGGVGNIPYII
+647 LPNTGGVGNIPYIVT
-661 IGFIIIIISSCGY
+661 GLIIIVVSSCGY
-674 VLYMRKKEEMI
+674 VLYMRKKEGII

>member
-9 VFGFGIALVVAL
+9 IFGLSISLFVAL
-21 LIVLLNRSFA
+21 LIVLINRSFA
-31 VPLESGARVA
+31 VPLDDGARVA

-53 YDGKDASAVTSSD
+53 YDGKDATAVSSSD
-66 TATANVNSDY
+66 TVTANVNSDY

-108 TSCPGYVVGDS
+108 SSCPGYVVGDS

-124 DESTRTVSFKVKN
+124 DDTTRTVSFKVKN

-147 IVTTTPSLPNGKRL
+147 IVTTTPSLPRGKRL

-194 VTYKYTGNVPDG
+194 VTYKYTGTVPDG
-206 VPTIETGSYSV
+206 APVPEVGSYSE
-217 GATVGVEANPVLAGY
+217 GTTVGVEANPTIAGY
-232 TFSGWTSSDVTVSN
+232 TFSGWSTSDVTVSN

-261 FTEKTKYNVSYKI
+261 FTAKTKYTVSYSI
-274 TGNVPDGFV
+274 SGTLPEGFV
-283 SPTTKSYGAGD
+283 APTTKSYGAGD
-294 DVIVDSLKVGDVIN
+294 DVVLDTLKVGDVIN
-308 GYRFLGWTS
+308 GYRFLGWS
-317 SNVDLSDGI
+317 STVDLSDGI
-326 FQMPASNVTITGGF
+326 FQMPSSNVTIVGRF

-350 FQGAVIPSNAASL
+350 FQGAVIPSNADSL

-368 TYAPGEVVTVAS
+368 TYAPGEIVTVAS
-380 DPVASGYKFLGW
+380 EPVASGYKFLGW

-418 VPVISITIPNQKAVY
+418 VPTITITIPNQKSIY
-433 QKGDVVNFQIV
+433 QNGEVVNFQIT
-444 VKNTSSITINDVMI
+444 VKNNASIAINDVMV
-458 QSYLDGVTFNTGSNY
+458 QDYLDGATFNTGSNY
-473 MVLSDKIAK
+473 TILSDKIAK
-482 ISTITS
+482 ISTIAA
-488 GGFVTLTAKFVATGD
+488 GGSVTLTAKFTAGSD
-503 VVKDFVNVVELTGA
+503 VVKDYVNTVELTGA
-517 IADNYY
+517 IANNYY
-523 YLDTS
+523 YLDTT
-528 KDYKVSAN
+528 KDYKVSAH
-536 FKVSNIELKV
+536 FKVANIELKI
-546 NLIDASTSSSL
+546 NLVDASTSSSL

-577 TDFKGLIP
+577 DDFKGLIP

-597 TGYMMTTDFDI
+597 SGYMMTTDFEI
-608 ARLRVSDNGSSIL
+608 ARLRVSKDGSLIL

-628 IPGSNGIF
+628 VPGSNGIF
-636 TLNVKSSKINM
+636 TFTVKSSKINM
-647 LPNTGGVGNIPYII
+647 LPNTGGVGNIPYIVT
-661 IGFIIIIISSCGY
+661 GLIIIVVSSCGY
-674 VLYMRKKEEMI
+674 VLYMRKKEGII